1 MLRRYGLLLVVSIVT
16 VLIQGCGSQGSY
28 SDFNPK
34 EVAFEE
40 IKVEVASTDLAKKS
54 ELEKLLE
61 EGAFADIA
69 KEVDAS
75 KAMRYQLFSAID
87 AKIAQLNETEK
98 KLALGLQKLNSE
110 KPFAFSNY
118 TVSDSYFA
126 ALFFTPDENKL
137 YGRGDDVIT
146 VIDKETLKQTHT
158 IKVANIKNIR
168 DIVLSQDKIFVASY
182 ENYKRKGYD
191 DTLQVFS
198 KKTHKRVH
206 GRLENSSIYNMKL
219 VNDKLYYYTYDTV
232 VVRDAKNL
240 KSLKRFSKRNT
251 DEMIVNAQYFVLL
264 NKYEIEV
271 YDSNTMNLLYKVRR
285 PFKERVTDS
294 TLIGDKLFLSTS
306 KQKSIQVFDLVQKK
320 ITDSVK
326 LESKVYKLEK
336 VNQFILYRSAE
347 DKLSLLDSKSLKSI
361 PILKTQKNIATFVAN
376 ANELYI
382 GDKQNHKTQLTKY
395 NFKEITDNLEKLQ
408 EYMTQKNFFE
418 NSLNEVVALKA
429 YLDNLKTSR
438 DNQSF
443 LKLAGLTLKQNFKH
457 GSIGERYVPYT
468 STSYSSPQ
476 HTTTY
481 INGKA
486 YNQTKYEDKSY
497 SSGGYDEKVYG
508 YKAIY
513 RIDNTSKNYYY
524 VKLKQEW
531 SGKYSKYEVYDK
543 GGAWSSESGSGSKLV
558 SKRRSSTHDEEFVL
572 APEDNFKFQF
582 EVGEDE
588 PKIDLAFVEIKV
600 IPQEYY
606 EALNHALDVK
616 NEELSLLDKFLE
628 DEKLVNWKPKILSV
642 KQDIAKVINKRF
654 NEANIKN
661 AEVELTFDEKTYD
674 KDFNS
679 VVTLK
684 ASSNEPMC
692 IYIDTPFGDK
702 VLNTYEGKETGALF
716 WKGYEISKNYTI
728 QGHAKERLKVSVEK
742 VAKICN

>member
-1 MLRRYGLLLVVSIVT
+1 MLRRYGLLFIVSMVT

-34 EVAFEE
+34 EVVFEE
-40 IKVEVASTDLAKKS
+40 IKVEVASNDLTKKA

-61 EGAFADIA
+61 EGTFADIP
-69 KEVDAS
+69 KEIDAA

-87 AKIAQLNETEK
+87 AKITHLNETQK
-98 KLALGLQKLNSE
+98 KLELGLQKLNSE

-118 TVSDSYFA
+118 SVSETYFPA
-126 ALFFTPDENKL
+126 EYFTIGENKL
-137 YGRGDDVIT
+137 YGFSDNAIT
-146 VIDKETLKQTHT
+146 VIDKDRLKEIQT
-158 IKVANIKNIR
+158 IKVNNIGSIQK
-168 DIVLSQDKIFVASY
+168 VLMNKDKIFVASY
-182 ENYKRKGYD
+182 KNYERKGYD

-198 KKTHKRVH
+198 KKTHKRVQ
-206 GRLENSSIYNMKL
+206 GRLENSSIYDMKL
-219 VNDKLYYYTYDTV
+219 VNDKLYYYIFDTV
-232 VVRDAKNL
+232 VVRDTKNL
-240 KSLKRFSKRNT
+240 KSLKRLSKRST
-251 DEMIVNAQYFVLL
+251 DELIVSDKYLIVLNEL
-264 NKYEIEV
+264 RLEV

-306 KQKSIQVFDLVQKK
+306 NQKSIQVFDLVQKK
-320 ITDSVK
+320 ITDRVK
-326 LESKVYKLEK
+326 LESQVYKLER
-336 VNQFILYRSAE
+336 VNQFILYRSAKN
-347 DKLSLLDSKSLKSI
+347 KLSLLDSKTLKSI
-361 PILKTQKNIATFVAN
+361 PILKTKKNIATFFAN

-382 GDKQNHKTQLTKY
+382 GDRIQLTKY

-408 EYMTQKNFFE
+408 EYMTQKSFFE
-418 NSLNEVVALKA
+418 NSLNDVVALKA
-429 YLDNLKTSR
+429 YLENLKTSR

-443 LKLAGLTLKQNFKH
+443 LKLAGLTMKQNFKH
-457 GSIGERYVPYT
+457 GTIGERYVPYT

-531 SGKYSKYEVYDK
+531 TGKYSKYEVYDK
-543 GGAWSSESGSGSKLV
+543 GGAWSSESGSESKLV
-558 SKRRSSTHDEEFVL
+558 SKRRSSTHEEEFVL

-588 PKIDLAFVEIKV
+588 PRIDLAVVEIKV

-606 EALNHALDVK
+606 EALDHALDVK

-642 KQDIAKVINKRF
+642 KQDIVKVINKRF

-692 IYIDTPFGDK
+692 IYVDTPFGDK